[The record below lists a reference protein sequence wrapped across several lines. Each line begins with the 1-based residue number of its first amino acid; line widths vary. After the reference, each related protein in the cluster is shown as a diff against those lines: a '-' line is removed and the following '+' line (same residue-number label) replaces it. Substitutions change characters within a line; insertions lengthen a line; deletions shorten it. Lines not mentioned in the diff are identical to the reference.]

1 MFSQLKASLKKRSGA
16 LMRDKRGA
24 VLIYT
29 AFATPVLIGSIGLS
43 VDVAGWQAQKRQL
56 QTIAD
61 SAAMGGALER
71 IRSGTQASIE
81 PAAIIDATTN
91 GYVATSD
98 TLVVNNPPLSGSRTG
113 NGDSVEVI
121 VSRETPTLF
130 AHIIWSGTAFVSA
143 RAVAVGDINDTC
155 IWALNKTKQS
165 AIKVAGH
172 ALVDLD
178 CGIFDNSND
187 PDALTQSGSGCLSA
201 TNIKTVGGWGADC
214 VSVEPITGANPITD
228 PLEHLQTPSNLP
240 ACNNDTAV
248 KVNGGES
255 LTLDP
260 CIFTKPITIVSNGT
274 LHFNPGLYVMDGA
287 GINFS
292 GDSTVTGTDVHFYL
306 TENNDSPSESLN
318 ISAGADVTLKAGTTD
333 DHNMAGILIYHDRDA
348 GENVSH
354 NLTGG
359 ADMDLEGILYFPT
372 TDVKFAGGSSLDI
385 NASMII
391 ADEVDIVGNTMLG
404 DFDGSATQANTL
416 LIEAWLAE

>member
-1 MFSQLKASLKKRSGA
+1 MFSQLKASLKKRAHA
-16 LMRDKRGA
+16 LIRDKRGA

-29 AFATPVLIGSIGLS
+29 AMATPVFIGTIGLS

-71 IRSGTQASIE
+71 IRSGTQASVE

-98 TLVVNNPPLSGSRTG
+98 TLVINNPPLSGSRTG
-113 NGDSVEVI
+113 NGDSVEVTI
-121 VSRETPTLF
+121 RRETPTLF
-130 AHIIWSGTAFVSA
+130 SHIIMPGTAFVSA
-143 RAVAVGDINDTC
+143 RAVAVADINDTC

-165 AIKVAGH
+165 AIKVAG
-172 ALVDLD
+172 AAVVDLD

-240 ACNNDTAV
+240 SCTENSAV

-260 CIFTKPITIVSNGT
+260 CVFTSPITVISDGI

-292 GDSTVTGTDVHFYL
+292 AQSTVTGTGVHFYL
-306 TENNDSPSESLN
+306 TANNDSPSESFD
-318 ISAGADVTLKAGTTD
+318 ISAGATVSLTAGTTD
-333 DHNMAGILIYHDRDA
+333 DHDMAGILIYHDRNA
-348 GENVSH
+348 GTNVTH

-359 ADMDLEGILYFPT
+359 ATMDLEGILYFPT
-372 TDVKFAGGSSLDI
+372 TDVKYAGGSSFDT
-385 NASMII
+385 NASMVI
-391 ADEVDIVGNTMLG
+391 ADEIDIVGNTNLG